1 MSMTYIKLFIDY
13 LDAIEPLGD
22 AERGRLF
29 TSLLEYAKSGEAPHL
44 SGNERFIFPMIR
56 AQIDRDRAAFDED
69 SRRISEARREA
80 GRKGGLAKAGKLG
93 NRKQNVSNLAKE
105 KDEYK
110 DKDKDKDK
118 DKHKAKDKD
127 NDKDDRSPLPPVPG
141 VSPKLQAAFDDWL
154 AYKRERREDYKPMG
168 LKALETQVLNNAANY
183 GEAAVVELIRE
194 CMANGWRGIIWDR
207 LRERKG
213 GGQRGNGFQTS
224 NPFLE
229 MLEEERGR

>member
-29 TSLLEYAKSGEAPHL
+29 TSLLEYAKSGEDPHL

-93 NRKQNVSNLAKE
+93 NRKQNVPNLAKE

-110 DKDKDKDK
+110 DKDKDKD
-118 DKHKAKDKD
+118 
-127 NDKDDRSPLPPVPG
+127 DRSPLPPLHG

>member
-93 NRKQNVSNLAKE
+93 NRKQNVANLAKE
-105 KDEYK
+105 KDEDK

-118 DKHKAKDKD
+118 D
-127 NDKDDRSPLPPVPG
+127 DRSPLPPLQG

-168 LKALETQVLNNAANY
+168 LKALETQVQNNAATY
-183 GEAAVVELIRE
+183 GETAVVDLIRE

-213 GGQRGNGFQTS
+213 GGQRYNGFQTS

>member
-29 TSLLEYAKSGEAPHL
+29 TSLLEYAKSGEAPQL

-56 AQIDRDRAAFDED
+56 AQIDRDRAAFDAE
-69 SRRISEARREA
+69 SQRISEARREA
-80 GRKGGLAKAGKLG
+80 GRKGGLAKAGKRG
-93 NRKQNVSNLAKE
+93 KCKQNVANVAE
-105 KDEYK
+105 EK
-110 DKDKDKDK
+110 DKDKDKEE
-118 DKHKAKDKD
+118 DKD
-127 NDKDDRSPLPPVPG
+127 NITPLPPLQG

-154 AYKRERREDYKPMG
+154 AYKRERREPYKPMG
-168 LKALETQVLNNAANY
+168 LKALETQVLNNAKTY
-183 GEAAVVELIRE
+183 GEQAVADLIRE
-194 CMANGWRGIIWDR
+194 CMANGWRGIIWER
-207 LRERKG
+207 LRFGTG
-213 GGQRGNGFQTS
+213 GGQRGNGFHTS

>member
-29 TSLLEYAKSGEAPHL
+29 TSLLEYAKSGEAPQL

-56 AQIDRDRAAFDED
+56 AQIDRDRAAFDAE
-69 SRRISEARREA
+69 SQRISEARREA
-80 GRKGGLAKAGKLG
+80 GKKGGLAKAGKRG
-93 NRKQNVSNLAKE
+93 KRKQNVANVAE
-105 KDEYK
+105 EK
-110 DKDKDKDK
+110 DKDKEE
-118 DKHKAKDKD
+118 DKD
-127 NDKDDRSPLPPVPG
+127 NISPLPPLQG

-154 AYKRERREDYKPMG
+154 AYKRERREPYKPMG
-168 LKALETQVLNNAANY
+168 LKALETQVLNNAKTY
-183 GEAAVVELIRE
+183 GDQAVADLIRE

-213 GGQRGNGFQTS
+213 GGQRDNGFQTS

-229 MLEEERGR
+229 MLEEERGMR